1 MIRRK
6 RKRGGG
12 VRVAILALAIAM
24 GFSLRSLIVL
34 CAPYENVRQTSLC
47 RRFSGRLFS
56 PRSQLFEFVTHR
68 GEPFSSSLVNIPKIR
83 LTERNPRTSAVRKSF
98 VSELIPQGPGLDYS
112 NFKHRSQRHASLA
125 CTDCH
130 QRTSNNSATPSFPGH
145 KACTDCHL
153 QQFVT
158 PFVPMCTI
166 CHTDVKS
173 TPAPVKSFPTNFK
186 ENFNVRFDHVQHLAG
201 STRPKNGCAA
211 CHGSPLSRGISL
223 SIPAGI
229 AAHNQCYACHTPS
242 SKSAAGR
249 EIASCGVCH
258 EEKPFI
264 RTSTNSSAFRSSFS
278 HAKHGPGQRLECSS
292 CHNLTTILAQGK
304 QVSSPLTAEHF
315 ASGRGISC
323 AVCHNSKRAFG
334 GDLSFK
340 DCKRCHTGPTFR
352 LPL

>member
-1 MIRRK
+1 MILGK
-6 RKRGGG
+6 RKRAGG
-12 VRVAILALAIAM
+12 VPLAILALVGAM
-24 GFSLRSLIVL
+24 GFSLRNLIVF
-34 CAPYENVRQTSLC
+34 CAPLENVRQTSVC
-47 RRFSGRLFS
+47 RRFSGGLFS
-56 PRSQLFEFVTHR
+56 PSHHLFEFVKHR
-68 GEPFSSSLVNIPKIR
+68 GEPFSSSAVNIPKGR
-83 LTERNPRTSAVRKSF
+83 LTGGNPRTWAIRKNF
-98 VSELIPQGPGLDYS
+98 LPGLDPQGPELDYS

-130 QRTSNNSATPSFPGH
+130 QRTSNNSPTPSFPGH

-158 PFVPMCTI
+158 PLVPMCTI

-173 TPAPVKSFPTNFK
+173 TPAPVKSFPANFK
-186 ENFNVRFDHVQHLAG
+186 ESFNVRFDHAQHMTG

-211 CHGSPLSRGISL
+211 CHGSPLIRGMSL
-223 SIPAGI
+223 SIPAGV

-249 EIASCGVCH
+249 ELASCGVCH
-258 EEKPFI
+258 EEKSFV

-278 HAKHGPGQRLECSS
+278 HAKHGPSQRLECSS

-315 ASGRGISC
+315 SSGRGLSC

-340 DCKRCHTGPTFR
+340 DCKRCHIGPTFR